1 MRVRQADP
9 ACRRCCILKGARL
22 GKVCAL
28 VTDGRFS
35 GGSSGVAVGH
45 ISPEAAAGGVI
56 GLVEDGDLIVI
67 DVQERALRLM
77 VDDDVL
83 AERRAKMDAS
93 ERPWQPV
100 DRQRPVASR
109 FARTPG
115 WPPLPP
121 PAQSATCTADL
132 LIARPSG
139 HVPGGLRSHRCA
151 LIAHHPPSARCAC

>member
-56 GLVEDGDLIVI
+56 GLVEDGDRIVI
-67 DVQERALRLM
+67 DVEDGRVRAP
-77 VDDDVL
+77 L
-83 AERRAKMDAS
+83 AAGGPAAPGGE
-93 ERPWQPV
+93 
-100 DRQRPVASR
+100 VASR
-109 FARTPG
+109 VRPDGHLCRHRRSPRSA
-115 WPPLPP
+115 PL
-121 PAQSATCTADL
+121 TC
-132 LIARPSG
+132 
-139 HVPGGLRSHRCA
+139 
-151 LIAHHPPSARCAC
+151 

>member
-1 MRVRQADP
+1 VASRPSSASWTEP
-9 ACRRCCILKGARL
+9 GCSN
-22 GKVCAL
+22 
-28 VTDGRFS
+28 GRFS

-56 GLVEDGDLIVI
+56 GLVEDGDRIVI

-100 DRQRPVASR
+100 DRQRPVAESLR
-109 FARTPG
+109 AYARMAT
-115 WPPLPP
+115 
-121 PAQSATCTADL
+121 SAATGAVRD
-132 LIARPSG
+132 P
-139 HVPGGLRSHRCA
+139 HR
-151 LIAHHPPSARCAC
+151 